1 MKPVHKELVILISCL
16 IFGFLISRIVLHY
29 VPKSQEKYID
39 CSLAEISPDFTT
51 EMKQRCRELNK
62 K

>member
-1 MKPVHKELVILISCL
+1 MKPVYRELLIIFICSVLGILISRV
-16 IFGFLISRIVLHY
+16 ILHY
-29 VPKSQEKYID
+29 VPKPAGRYID
-39 CSLAEISPDFTT
+39 CSIAEISPDFTP